1 MKLVRFGARGSE
13 KPGVIDARGV
23 VRDLSGVVPDIDAR
37 TLSPAALARL
47 REIDHTTLP
56 TAPDGVRLG
65 ACVGS
70 IPNVV
75 CIGLNYS
82 DHAAET
88 NTPIPSQPIVFNKH
102 TGAVAGPDDALI
114 LAPGSAKLDWEV
126 ELAVVIGTPAWNVS
140 EENALDHVAGY
151 CLCNDVSERAW
162 QLEYEGQWTKGKS
175 YYGYAPLGPWLVTAD
190 EVPDPQDVELRLE
203 VNGVRR
209 QTGSTR
215 TQIFDIVAERPAVRE
230 AKTLVE
236 LLRGFECLHRASFKA
251 QALIGASPCDL
262 DDVGEDGA
270 SSALAAKCVGRAH
283 GLYFAELWIQLLES
297 TATQQERAFPG

>member
-1 MKLVRFGARGSE
+1 MRLVRFGARGSE
-13 KPGVIDARGV
+13 NPGLIDAQGI
-23 VRDLSGVVPDIDAR
+23 VRDLSAVVPDIDAR
-37 TLSPAALARL
+37 TLSTAALARL
-47 REIDHTTLP
+47 REIDPAQLP
-56 TAPDGVRLG
+56 AAPAGVRLG

-70 IPNVV
+70 IPNLV

-102 TGAVAGPDDALI
+102 TGAAAGPNDALI

-126 ELAVVIGTPAWNVS
+126 ELAVVIGTPAWHVR
-140 EENALDHVAGY
+140 EEDALRHVAGY

-190 EVPDPQDVELRLE
+190 ELPDPQDVDLWLE

-209 QTGSTR
+209 QSGNTR
-215 TQIFDIVAERPAVRE
+215 TQIFGIAHIVSYLSRFMALQAGDVIATGTPPGVGLGQKPPLFLKAGDRVALGSRLLGEQRQSVVAYDDEAMGARWRE
-230 AKTLVE
+230 A
-236 LLRGFECLHRASFKA
+236 LL
-251 QALIGASPCDL
+251 P
-262 DDVGEDGA
+262 
-270 SSALAAKCVGRAH
+270 
-283 GLYFAELWIQLLES
+283 QL
-297 TATQQERAFPG
+297 

>member
-13 KPGVIDARGV
+13 KPGVIDAQGV
-23 VRDLSGVVPDIDAR
+23 LRDLSGALPDIDAR

-47 REIDHTTLP
+47 GEINHATLP
-56 TAPDGVRLG
+56 AAPAGVRLG

-70 IPNVV
+70 IPNLV

-102 TGAVAGPDDALI
+102 TSAAAGPDDAII
-114 LAPGSAKLDWEV
+114 LAPGSTKLDWEV

-140 EENALDHVAGY
+140 EEDALDHVAGY
-151 CLCNDVSERAW
+151 CLCNDVSERTW

-190 EVPDPQDVELRLE
+190 EVPDPQDVELWLE

-209 QTGSTR
+209 QTGNTR
-215 TQIFDIVAERPAVRE
+215 TQIFGVAHVVSYLSRFMALQVGDVIATGTPPGVGLGHKPPLFLKPGDRVV
-230 AKTLVE
+230 LGSP
-236 LLRGFECLHRASFKA
+236 LLGVQRQTVVAYDTETMATPWRHGHWPVF
-251 QALIGASPCDL
+251 
-262 DDVGEDGA
+262 A
-270 SSALAAKCVGRAH
+270 SS
-283 GLYFAELWIQLLES
+283 
-297 TATQQERAFPG
+297 

>member
-1 MKLVRFGARGSE
+1 MRLVRFGVRGSE
-13 KPGVIDARGV
+13 KPGLIDAQGV
-23 VRDLSGVVPDIDAR
+23 VRDLSAVVPDIDAR

-47 REIDHTTLP
+47 REIDPATLP
-56 TAPDGVRLG
+56 AAPAGVRFG

-70 IPNVV
+70 IANLL

-102 TGAVAGPDDALI
+102 TGAAAGPDDALI

-126 ELAVVIGTPAWNVS
+126 ELAVVIGTPAWHVR
-140 EENALDHVAGY
+140 EEDALRHVAGY

-162 QLEYEGQWTKGKS
+162 QIEYEGQWTKGKS

-190 EVPDPQDVELRLE
+190 EVPDPQNVDLWLE

-209 QTGSTR
+209 QNGNTR
-215 TQIFDIVAERPAVRE
+215 TQIFGVAHVVSYLSRFMALQAGDVIATGTPPGVGLGHKPPLFLKAGDRVALGSRLLGEQRQSVVAYDDETMGARWRE
-230 AKTLVE
+230 ARL
-236 LLRGFECLHRASFKA
+236 
-251 QALIGASPCDL
+251 P
-262 DDVGEDGA
+262 
-270 SSALAAKCVGRAH
+270 
-283 GLYFAELWIQLLES
+283 QL
-297 TATQQERAFPG
+297 

>member
-1 MKLVRFGARGSE
+1 MRLVRFGARGSE
-13 KPGVIDARGV
+13 KPGLIDTHGV
-23 VRDLSGVVPDIDAR
+23 VRDLSAVVPDIDAR

-47 REIDHTTLP
+47 REIDPATLP
-56 TAPDGVRLG
+56 AAPAGVRLG

-70 IPNVV
+70 IPNLV

-102 TGAVAGPDDALI
+102 TGAAAGPNDALI

-126 ELAVVIGTPAWNVS
+126 ELAVVIGTPAWHVR
-140 EENALDHVAGY
+140 EEDALRHVAGY

-190 EVPDPQDVELRLE
+190 EVPDPQDVDLWLD

-209 QTGSTR
+209 QSGNTR
-215 TQIFDIVAERPAVRE
+215 TQIFGIAHIVSYLSRFMALQTGDVIATGTPPGVGLGHKPPLFLKVGDSVALGGSLLGEQHQSVVAYDDEAMGAHWRE
-230 AKTLVE
+230 ARLPE
-236 LLRGFECLHRASFKA
+236 L
-251 QALIGASPCDL
+251 
-262 DDVGEDGA
+262 
-270 SSALAAKCVGRAH
+270 
-283 GLYFAELWIQLLES
+283 
-297 TATQQERAFPG
+297 

>member
-1 MKLVRFGARGSE
+1 MRLVRFGARGSE
-13 KPGVIDARGV
+13 KPGLIDAQGV
-23 VRDLSGVVPDIDAR
+23 VRDLSAVVPDIDAR

-47 REIDHTTLP
+47 REIDPATLP
-56 TAPDGVRLG
+56 AAPAGVRFG

-70 IPNVV
+70 IPNLL

-102 TGAVAGPDDALI
+102 TGAAAGPDDALI

-126 ELAVVIGTPAWNVS
+126 ELAVVIGTPAWHVR
-140 EENALDHVAGY
+140 EEDAY

-162 QLEYEGQWTKGKS
+162 QIEYEGQWTKGKS

-190 EVPDPQDVELRLE
+190 EVPDPQDVDLWLE

-209 QTGSTR
+209 QNGNTR
-215 TQIFDIVAERPAVRE
+215 TQIFGVAHVVSYLSRFMALQAGDVIATGTPPGVGLGHKPPLFLKAGDRVALGSRLLGEQRQSVLAYDDETMGARWRE
-230 AKTLVE
+230 ARL
-236 LLRGFECLHRASFKA
+236 
-251 QALIGASPCDL
+251 P
-262 DDVGEDGA
+262 
-270 SSALAAKCVGRAH
+270 
-283 GLYFAELWIQLLES
+283 QL
-297 TATQQERAFPG
+297 